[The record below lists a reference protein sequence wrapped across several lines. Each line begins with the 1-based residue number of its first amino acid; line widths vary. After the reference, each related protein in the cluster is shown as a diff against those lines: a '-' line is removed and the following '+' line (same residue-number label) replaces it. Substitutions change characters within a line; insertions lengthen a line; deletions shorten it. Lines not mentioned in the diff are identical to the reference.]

1 MNAYLNIL
9 KEHALKVTPKRKAVI
24 GLFLK
29 GGRRMGPQ
37 EVHRQLSKKAG
48 TLGLPT
54 VYRILEELK
63 ELGILVRVVSHDR
76 KLYYSLCACPDEHH
90 HHFIC
95 RKCKR
100 IEEVD
105 GCSFSETARAIEKK
119 LNCRI
124 EEHLLQIEGLCAA
137 CK

>member
-1 MNAYLNIL
+1 MNAYLDIL
-9 KEHALKVTPKRKAVI
+9 RKNALKITPKRKAVI
-24 GLFLK
+24 CLFLK
-29 GGRRMGPQ
+29 SGQRMGPQ
-37 EVHRQLSKKAG
+37 EVHQRLSKKAG

-54 VYRILEELK
+54 IYRILEELK
-63 ELGILVRVVSHDR
+63 ELGILERVVSNDR
-76 KLYYSLCACPDEHH
+76 KLYYSLCVCPDEHH

-100 IEEVD
+100 IEEVA
-105 GCSFSETARAIEKK
+105 GCSFSATARAIEKK